1 MIEQSNKAI
10 SPNIVGIAQRI
21 KDAGTTSRKLGAEKR
36 AKALSWVYR
45 WGWSSPTLLDDYV
58 SPGRRGLVKGLVD
71 QGYLESYPNPAGG
84 GDKGNPR
91 QAICLTEK
99 GQSFVE
105 GYLDTRH
112 DLLPQKRADDIPWRQ
127 LRHDYLVQQASV
139 GAIKG
144 GRIKDALSPKQVS
157 QQSRAGIKQPDAI
170 WILDT
175 DQRAAIELELTRKKP
190 GLEESQ
196 TVAALVSS
204 ISTEPG
210 DGKVD
215 MVIIVS
221 HSNAI
226 LDSYKELLKPNR
238 TLRLYTRDS
247 QRKWVESGNM
257 TIPASISQ
265 KFIYHKIDL

>member
-21 KDAGTTSRKLGAEKR
+21 KDAGTTSRKMGAEKR

-45 WGWSSPTLLDDYV
+45 WGWSSPTLVDDYV

-71 QGYLESYPNPAGG
+71 QGYLASYPNPAGG
-84 GDKGNPR
+84 GDRGNPR

-105 GYLDTRH
+105 GYLETR
-112 DLLPQKRADDIPWRQ
+112 DELLPQRREDDIPWRQ

-139 GAIKG
+139 DAIKAG
-144 GRIKDALSPKQVS
+144 KIKDALSPKQLS

-170 WILDT
+170 WILVSG
-175 DQRAAIELELTRKKP
+175 QRAAIELELTRKKP
-190 GLEESQ
+190 GLEENQ
-196 TVAALVSS
+196 TVAALVNS
-204 ISTEPG
+204 ISTEAG

-221 HSNAI
+221 HSKAI
-226 LDSYKELLKPNR
+226 LDTYEHLLQPNR
-238 TLRLYTRDS
+238 TVRLYTRDA
-247 QRKWVESGNM
+247 QRKWVESGKMN
-257 TIPASISQ
+257 IPTSISE
-265 KFIYHKIDL
+265 KFMYHKIDL

>member
-58 SPGRRGLVKGLVD
+58 SPSRRGLVKGLVD

-144 GRIKDALSPKQVS
+144 GGIKYALSPKQVS

-170 WILDT
+170 WILNT

-215 MVIIVS
+215 MVIIIS

-257 TIPASISQ
+257 TIPASISE